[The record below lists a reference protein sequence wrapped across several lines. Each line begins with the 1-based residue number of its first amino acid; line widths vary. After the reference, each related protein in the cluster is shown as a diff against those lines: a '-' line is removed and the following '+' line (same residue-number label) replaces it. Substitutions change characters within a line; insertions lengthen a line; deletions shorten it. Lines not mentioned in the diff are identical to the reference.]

1 MKALNIHFEKNN
13 NCVAEQESETIV
25 TVFSDKYNKIW
36 KLNPEHYYIYRIYCN
51 PLKGQPNPFNIF
63 IGKAK
68 DLVGYKVDKMHS
80 QTHRGCLYDIVE
92 ITKIPS
98 IPKKYPIE
106 IIKILQNYIPNISY
120 NYNSESIM
128 KRMRDV
134 IRNMVDSN
142 KNTIFHWLKTI
153 QYKFNVNS
161 LSQFKVNQA
170 EINEEPLRQIL
181 CDELYDIVNQS
192 ENEKVTNKIIGVIY
206 KSYSIPLNDIKE
218 FVENNEKLN
227 LVIDEIKKSLIL
239 NSYILN

>member
-1 MKALNIHFEKNN
+1 MRALNIHFENN
-13 NCVAEQESETIV
+13 DNCIAEQESETIV

-98 IPKKYPIE
+98 IPKKHPIK
-106 IIKILQNYIPNISY
+106 IVKILQEYIPNISY
-120 NYNSESIM
+120 DYDSEPIM

-134 IRNMVDSN
+134 IRNMVNPKKN
-142 KNTIFHWLKTI
+142 KIFHWLKTI
-153 QYKFNVNS
+153 QYQFRIDS
-161 LSQFKVNQA
+161 LSQFELELA

-181 CDELYDIVNQS
+181 CDKLYDIVIQS
-192 ENEKVTNKIIGVIY
+192 ENEKNTCKIVGIIY